1 MALKRGCAV
10 QVFVSPKG
18 MKITRGHLKQAL
30 PGRALAAQYEPSTR
44 VLALMFADEEG
55 VAARLGFFSFDG
67 DFMRLQ
73 VRSLSLAIPPLGEC
87 RFQRYFRT

>member
-1 MALKRGCAV
+1 M

-44 VLALMFADEEG
+44 VLALMFANEEG
-55 VAARLGFFSFDG
+55 TAARLGFFSFDSE
-67 DFMRLQ
+67 FMRLQ
-73 VRSLSLAIPPLGEC
+73 VHVSHPAHLTSITAD
-87 RFQRYFRT
+87 FRGVFALRTCKC